1 MSTPAQ
7 PPIPAIEL
15 PPFLEGDHFY
25 GLPEIQIRAA
35 DGSVPASPLVTAVM
49 RFVPAAGPADSAFE
63 LTLAAGKITADLAL
77 WNLSVP
83 EQAVP
88 QLTAGRWV
96 WRLTTTNAAG
106 VRRTW
111 ARGSQTVE
119 PSI

>member
-1 MSTPAQ
+1 MSQQ

-15 PPFLEGDHFY
+15 PSFLEGDHFY
-25 GLPEIQIRAA
+25 GLPEVQIRTA
-35 DGSVPASPLVTAVM
+35 DGSVPASPIASVVM
-49 RFVPAAGPADSAFE
+49 RFAPVGGGDQAAFE
-63 LTLAAGKITADLAL
+63 LTLAAGRITADLGA
-77 WNLSVP
+77 WDIAVP

-88 QLTAGRWV
+88 ELSAGRWA
-96 WRLTTTNAAG
+96 WRLTTVNAAG